1 MADPKLNVTA
11 KAEKTSGAK
20 AKAQE
25 AAAKEIE
32 KKQREAA
39 KKAEEVRAEEA
50 RIAAEKEAARKKA
63 EEEREAAEK
72 AAQEAAAAQAAAEQA
87 AQEAAAQAAAQVAE
101 EEERRKEEQKQ
112 KAAKT
117 AAAGAALAAGAYQK
131 AKSAGLIAKLGK
143 TFIGGLLIGAV
154 LGIAGGLF
162 GGYLLFKGAPQ
173 PQESA
178 PVTAAQLASELV
190 VTVPQVEEADLTI
203 DNDGVLGYT
212 AADFQD
218 AVLGGA
224 SEHQELIVFE
234 QELSIPTTLTKSG
247 LGNLAIF
254 SKMKN
259 ITYYGTGVYTVDLS
273 RMDSDHILVDE
284 DDQVVTILIPHT
296 VLQYVNAELEKTEF
310 EETDKGILSF
320 GEIKLTPEET
330 GILETAVLTA
340 MRERLDA
347 ADMYREADRFATLK
361 TWEIF
366 QPLVTAVSPAYKVE
380 MEFE

>member
-1 MADPKLNVTA
+1 MADPKLTVTA
-11 KAEKTSGAK
+11 KAEKASGEK
-20 AKAQE
+20 TRAQE
-25 AAAKEIE
+25 AAAREIE

-39 KKAEEVRAEEA
+39 KKAEEARAEQA
-50 RIAAEKEAARKKA
+50 RIEAEREAARKKA
-63 EEEREAAEK
+63 EEERKAAKEAAEK
-72 AAQEAAAAQAAAEQA
+72 AAAEAEAARKAAEEAAAQAAAE
-87 AQEAAAQAAAQVAE
+87 EA
-101 EEERRKEEQKQ
+101 RRKEERKQ
-112 KAAKT
+112 QAAKT
-117 AAAGAALAAGAYQK
+117 AAAGATLAAGAYQK
-131 AKSAGLIAKLGK
+131 AKSAGVIAKLGR

-178 PVTAAQLASELV
+178 PVTAAQLASELA

-310 EETDKGILSF
+310 EETDKGLLSF
-320 GEIKLTPEET
+320 GDIKLTPEET
-330 GILETAVLTA
+330 GILETAVLSA

-347 ADMYREADRFATLK
+347 PDMYAEADRFATLK

-366 QPLVTAVSPAYKVE
+366 QPLITAVSPAYKVE
-380 MEFE
+380 MVFE